1 LRAAANASTGRELA
15 YLASA
20 VGRASREDEKMT
32 GITPVALTCRQP
44 QHVYLCVLILEKNAC
59 FWKRSQFS
67 SVEKMTGITPVA
79 LTCRQPQVSLCFAFG
94 KQHVCVPLLRRT
106 QKETT
111 DAFSL
116 LNRWE
121 CVNRLVAIRSLF
133 DRHVC
138 TSKESGS
145 ENKV

>member
-94 KQHVCVPLLRRT
+94 
-106 QKETT
+106 TT
-111 DAFSL
+111 
-116 LNRWE
+116 
-121 CVNRLVAIRSLF
+121 RLCPSFKKDTERN
-133 DRHVC
+133 D
-138 TSKESGS
+138 
-145 ENKV
+145 